1 MKKKIPWKKLG
12 SRIAYQNPWTTL
24 REDWVI
30 NPRGQKTV
38 YGLIDRPH
46 DAVSIVALTDEKEVI
61 LINTF
66 RYTTQVFSW
75 EIPGGA
81 GERGSSL
88 ASAKR
93 ELQEETGFRAKKW
106 RTIGRFQS
114 WGGVC
119 NEWTFVYCAEGL
131 IQTGQNEQQEEG
143 ISEVKK
149 VPFAKAIEMVARGD
163 ISDSGSIVA
172 LMYAARKL
180 KIPLFKDD

>member
-1 MKKKIPWKKLG
+1 MSKKISWKKLG

-24 REDWVI
+24 REDRVI
-30 NPRGQKTV
+30 NPAGKETI
-38 YGLIDRPH
+38 YGLIDRAHP
-46 DAVSIVALTDEKEVI
+46 AVSIVALTDEKDVI

-81 GERGSSL
+81 GERGSPL

-93 ELQEETGFRAKKW
+93 ELWEETGFRAKRW

-114 WGGVC
+114 WNGVC
-119 NEWTFVYCAEGL
+119 NEWTHVYCAEGL
-131 IQTGQNEQQEEG
+131 TQTGHNEQQEEG

-149 VPFAKAIEMVARGD
+149 VSFAKAIEMVECG
-163 ISDSGSIVA
+163 IITDSGSIAV
-172 LMYAARKL
+172 LMYAALKL
-180 KIPLFKDD
+180 GFPFLIKK